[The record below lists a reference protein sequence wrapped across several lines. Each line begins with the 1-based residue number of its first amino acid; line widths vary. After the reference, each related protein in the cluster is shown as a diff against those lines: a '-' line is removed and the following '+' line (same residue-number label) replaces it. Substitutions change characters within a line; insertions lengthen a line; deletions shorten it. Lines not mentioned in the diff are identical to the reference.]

1 MDDRASISDLARAFL
16 TSALGVLRRES
27 VVPTPRFHPF
37 LQVGRDYVG
46 HSLMSLSEFV
56 ALKDAIAERHPRFSD
71 ATPHMERDFANGYI
85 FSFLEAFIAEVSLNG
100 EDWSPDAASFDRCLA
115 SLVSAIEAESRE
127 VACCREVSNL
137 TTASGEPLE
146 FSDVTVIPLT
156 APPHEHSREAVR
168 TIARVIPHAQ
178 SAHGRTSPD
187 GWDPPHSIVIARDH
201 SPKPFES
208 AKTLSRRIE
217 RFLLIGRL
225 LHAGTCDSLYEVQG
239 ETALVRRYTPTL
251 MHFRGSAG
259 SLWAPSMIR
268 RTTRLE
274 PQDIERFDG
283 LSEAIATAEGDP
295 QGMLLSSFGMAK
307 HRFQMSYHEHAW
319 YEQLIDLAIAFE
331 AALSGAHKTDV
342 LLRLK
347 TRASALLATEND
359 PVDSIFKDIGVLY
372 DLRSK
377 LIHGNAFSE
386 KGLAKSAKSITTVPD
401 DSPSGEAVD
410 HAVDRL
416 RDLVRRALLARICL
430 AACEPPLWNLDED
443 KGVDAQLADASTRD
457 KWCSTWRAVL
467 EQFDAHGSVDRP
479 RTAASFVSQED
490 R

>member
-1 MDDRASISDLARAFL
+1 
-16 TSALGVLRRES
+16 
-27 VVPTPRFHPF
+27 
-37 LQVGRDYVG
+37 
-46 HSLMSLSEFV
+46 
-56 ALKDAIAERHPRFSD
+56 
-71 ATPHMERDFANGYI
+71 
-85 FSFLEAFIAEVSLNG
+85 
-100 EDWSPDAASFDRCLA
+100 
-115 SLVSAIEAESRE
+115 
-127 VACCREVSNL
+127 
-137 TTASGEPLE
+137 
-146 FSDVTVIPLT
+146 
-156 APPHEHSREAVR
+156 
-168 TIARVIPHAQ
+168 
-178 SAHGRTSPD
+178 
-187 GWDPPHSIVIARDH
+187 
-201 SPKPFES
+201 
-208 AKTLSRRIE
+208 
-217 RFLLIGRL
+217 
-225 LHAGTCDSLYEVQG
+225 
-239 ETALVRRYTPTL
+239 
-251 MHFRGSAG
+251 
-259 SLWAPSMIR
+259 MIR